1 MSKVK
6 RDSMIDEYFN
16 IYKEKREEYGEKT
29 AVLMAVGSF
38 WEVYEIDNNNEQIG
52 NARILSNVLNM
63 KYANKNGDITKSSRS
78 YPNFVGFNVPC
89 LNKYLPI
96 LLEADYTVVLVN
108 QLESSSEKKGKL
120 VKRGVTAVY
129 SKCLQPLD
137 LNISSDG
144 VDNSF
149 NLVNILLD
157 ITPILKT
164 SNKKNAS
171 TFRKITSSICCVNN
185 FTNDIQITE
194 NTFNFIPNK
203 IESCLNEID
212 RILYRYF
219 AKEIHIRIITN
230 DKESDTSDYFD
241 KISHFFKINYENVK
255 VYRICKSVGAGADA
269 DFFKSNYQN
278 EFLTNVYK
286 HINFGLIQPI
296 EYLNLQKTP
305 LSISNLIYT
314 INFMSKH
321 DLKYIS
327 NLNIPNIVN
336 ESNHLILELDTLSQL
351 NIDKGVF
358 NIINH
363 TKTAIGKRYLHSV
376 LCKPFKK
383 PEEIQERYLLTETLE
398 SIDSNKRDS
407 IGKLLGDVVDFERLH
422 RKMALDV
429 LHPYEFEK
437 LHKCYH
443 VILDIIGIMTSFS
456 QDQLNVF
463 SKILPDDITTNEL
476 YDYINS
482 YKETF
487 NLSEMYKYSLNTTKD
502 EISNYFN
509 KGVINELDIIQ
520 EKINTIEEKKEKL
533 RMFYNSKINNDCDYI
548 KLIYTEG
555 EGYSF
560 TCTKIRYQMLLS
572 KLKECDDKSYE
583 SFKIKQTNSVTKFY
597 TPELTQ
603 LSNLLISSRELL
615 NTKINLHYI
624 NILSNY
630 YTKYSNVFNV
640 LKSFIEILDIT
651 YSNYKCK
658 TKYNYCRPEIVNN
671 EMETEV
677 EPSSFLEAK
686 AMRHLIIERLDT
698 GCEYIPNDIS
708 LNDKTQGM
716 LLYGLNSSGKS
727 SLLRAIGICV
737 VLSQSGL
744 YVPCSSF
751 KYYPF
756 STIISQVD
764 LTDNLYAGK
773 SSFITEIAGLKKIL
787 QCSGKNTIC
796 LGDETLRGTESNSAM
811 GLVSSMILKLKNN
824 GTKFFFTSHLHGIPK
839 IEEIV
844 NLTNEGS
851 LQIKHLSVLIQ
862 NKNIIFERL
871 LKDGPGSDLYGIEVA
886 ENIIDDDDFI
896 DTAFKIRNSL
906 INNKTSVLSK
916 KKSVYN
922 KKKIINTCE
931 ICNSTKQLET
941 HHISEQKNANEEG
954 FINNKHFHKNEKF
967 NLATLCHDCH
977 LQVTL
982 GKIIVT
988 GYKQSVNGKFLHYY
1002 NQDEINN

>member
-1 MSKVK
+1 
-6 RDSMIDEYFN
+6 MIDEYFN
-16 IYKEKREEYGEKT
+16 IYKEKSEEYGEKT

-38 WEVYEIDNNNEQIG
+38 WEVYEIDNNVEQIG
-52 NARILSNVLNM
+52 NAKVLSNVLNM
-63 KYANKNGDITKSSRS
+63 KYANKNGDTTKSSRS

-137 LNISSDG
+137 LNTSSVEEVG
-144 VDNSF
+144 SNSF

-157 ITPILKT
+157 ISQITKT

-203 IESCLNEID
+203 IEPCLNEID

-219 AKEIHIRIITN
+219 AKEIHIRIV
-230 DKESDTSDYFD
+230 DSDVNSSDNFH
-241 KISHFFKINYENVK
+241 KISHFFKTNYENVK
-255 VYRICKSVGAGADA
+255 VYRICKSVDC

-286 HINFGLIQPI
+286 HIKFGLIQPI
-296 EYLNLQKTP
+296 EYLNLQKTQ

-363 TKTAIGKRYLHSV
+363 TKTAIGKRYLHSL
-376 LCKPFKK
+376 LCKPFKNPK
-383 PEEIQERYLLTETLE
+383 EIEERYLLNDVFQ
-398 SIDSNKRDS
+398 SIDSNKRDA
-407 IGKLLGDVVDFERLH
+407 IAKLLGDIVDFERLH

-443 VILDIIGIMTSFS
+443 VILDIIGIMSSFS
-456 QDQLNVF
+456 QDHLYVF
-463 SKILPDDITTNEL
+463 SKILPNDITTNGL

-487 NLSEMYKYSLNTTKD
+487 NLNEMHKFSLNTTKD

-509 KGVINELDIIQ
+509 KGVISELDIIQ

-533 RMFYNSKINNDCDYI
+533 RMFYNSKINNECDYI
-548 KLIYTEG
+548 KLVYTDG

-583 SFKIKQTNSVTKFY
+583 TFKIKQTNSVTKFY

-603 LSNLLISSRELL
+603 LSNQLINCRELL

-624 NILSNY
+624 NILSDY
-630 YTKYSNVFNV
+630 YTKYSNLFNV
-640 LKSFIEILDIT
+640 LKTFIEILDIT

-658 TKYNYCRPEIVNN
+658 TKYNYCRPEIVTDEN
-671 EMETEV
+671 EFENA
-677 EPSSFLEAK
+677 SFLEAK

-811 GLVSSMILKLKNN
+811 GLVASMILKLKNN
-824 GTKFFFTSHLHGIPK
+824 GTKFFFTSHLHQIPK
-839 IEEIV
+839 IQEIV
-844 NLTNEGS
+844 ELTNEGS

-862 NKNIIFERL
+862 NKNIVFERL

-906 INNKTSVLSK
+906 IDNKTSALSK

-988 GYKQSVNGKFLHYY
+988 GYKHSVNGKFLHYY
-1002 NQDEINN
+1002 NQDKQDEINC